1 MFLLCI
7 SCSDPQKESDKKI
20 DSLIQKAHNGM
31 VTLEYL
37 KTIKYAKEAESFALK
52 TNNKKKLP
60 YIYLELAHGFSSLE
74 FQKESFTYL
83 NKIMTFDFD
92 KKPKEFKARVNH
104 IYSWNYMELGL
115 GKQAL
120 EYNRKN
126 VLLLKNSKDSVELK
140 HLAQTYEDIAFH
152 YYAEEITDSS
162 FHYFN
167 KQKNILRKFPE
178 KETFLSNATIYSIKG
193 YLFLEQKKQKDS
205 ARLYFQKA
213 LALRKKYNDHY
224 LDREYLGLGECSF
237 LEGDYNKALEYYL
250 KAEKNIQEK
259 NAEFNENNDI
269 NQVLAKVYEALN
281 DTEKQT
287 YYLKKNKQFNDSLKV
302 AHKQNTDEAV
312 SLMMNKKTEENTS
325 VKKNY
330 TALLIVILIAL
341 SVTGIFI
348 YRYFK
353 KRKIDSDKTEEL
365 LVEKEI
371 LLSQKEEETQDLRQ
385 KINESFEE
393 VVQLAKDNHP
403 EFLTRFNE
411 VYPEFSK
418 KLLLINPSL
427 VASELKF
434 CAMIFLNFVTKDIAE
449 YTFTSPKTVQNRKNS
464 LRKKLN
470 ISSDEDLYV
479 WFKNF

>member
-20 DSLIQKAHNGM
+20 DSLIQNAHNGM

-37 KTIKYAKEAESFALK
+37 KTIKYAKEAESIALK

-74 FQKESFTYL
+74 FQKESITYL
-83 NKIMTFDFD
+83 NKIITFDFD

-162 FHYFN
+162 FYYFK
-167 KQKNILRKFPE
+167 KQENILRKFPE

-213 LALRKKYNDHY
+213 LALRKKYNDNY

-385 KINESFEE
+385 KVNESFEE
-393 VVQLAKDNHP
+393 VVQLAKDNSP
-403 EFLTRFNE
+403 EFFTRFKE
-411 VYPEFSK
+411 VYPDVVS
-418 KLLLINPSL
+418 KLLQKDSRLRVTELTLCAYFYLGFTSKD
-427 VASELKF
+427 VAL
-434 CAMIFLNFVTKDIAE
+434 
-449 YTFTSPKTVQNRKNS
+449 YTFKAVNTVRNRRQNLRNKFDIPADENMELWLKN
-464 LRKKLN
+464 L
-470 ISSDEDLYV
+470 
-479 WFKNF
+479 